1 MKFPKILY
9 EHFTTNIVIYFL
21 FPIMATGCNNKQNT
35 KQNTLQMDT
44 TTHKYTN
51 HLIHETSPYLL
62 QHAHNPVNWYAW
74 GDEALEKAKKEN
86 KLILI
91 SIGYSACHWCHV
103 MEHESFEDEA
113 TAKIM
118 NELYVC
124 IKVDR
129 EERPDIDQVYMN
141 AVQLITGQG
150 GWPLNCFTLP
160 DGRPI
165 YGGTYF
171 PNAQWNDVLIKLAD
185 FYKKNPGKANETAEE
200 LTHGIKAS
208 DVIKINTNEAK
219 FTIEDAKATYEPWAT
234 LFDPIEGGPNRAP
247 KFPLPNNYLFLL
259 HYYHATKDKSAFNQI
274 KVTLDKMAYG
284 GIYDQI
290 GGGFS
295 RYATDSLW
303 KIPHFE
309 KMLYDNGQLVSLYSE
324 AYQLTKDALY
334 KQVVYETLE
343 FIEREMTSPE
353 GGFYSALDADSEGEE
368 GKFYVWGK
376 PELETLLKDKFP
388 LVSDYYNVNN
398 IGFWEHGNYI
408 LLRKKTDAEIAKVH
422 GLTLEQLQKEIASA
436 KKIMLAARKKR
447 IRPGLDDKQLTS
459 WNALML
465 KGYVDAYT
473 IFNEQHFLSTALN
486 NAEFILTK
494 LRNPGGGLNHI
505 LPSPD
510 GEGLGVRSING
521 YLEDYCFT
529 IEAFIALYQATF
541 DEKWLITARQL
552 MDYAIAHF
560 YDKTSG
566 MFFFTSDIDKALIAR
581 KMELNDNVIP
591 ASNSSIAKGLFLLGN
606 YYDNNDYKKMASKM
620 LNNVKEN
627 MPRYGSGYSNW
638 GLLLLQQALPF
649 YEVAIVGADAEK
661 KRKELSL
668 YFIPNKIVA
677 GSKTANALPL
687 LQDRYVDGRTLIYV
701 CENKVCKLPLEKVE
715 EALKLMK

>member
-1 MKFPKILY
+1 MS
-9 EHFTTNIVIYFL
+9 
-21 FPIMATGCNNKQNT
+21 CNNEQNT
-35 KQNTLQMDT
+35 KQNTLLMDT
-44 TTHKYTN
+44 ITHKYTN

-86 KLILI
+86 KLILV

-103 MEHESFEDEA
+103 MEHESFENDS

-141 AVQLITGQG
+141 AVQLIAGQG

-171 PNAQWNDVLIKLAD
+171 PNAHWNDVLIKVAD
-185 FYKKNPGKANETAEE
+185 FYKNNPDKANEYAEE
-200 LTHGIKAS
+200 LTHGIKTS
-208 DVIKINTNEAK
+208 DVIKVNTNEAK
-219 FTIEDAKATYEPWAT
+219 FTLKDAKAIYEPWAT

-259 HYYHATKDKSAFNQI
+259 HYYHATNDKSAFNQI

-295 RYATDSLW
+295 RYATDALW

-324 AYQLTKDALY
+324 AYQLTKDPLY

-368 GKFYVWGK
+368 GKFYVWKK
-376 PELETLLKDKFP
+376 PELETLLGDKFP
-388 LVSDYYNVNN
+388 LVSDYYNVNT

-408 LLRKKTDAEIAKVH
+408 LLRKKSDAEIAKLH
-422 GLTLEQLQKEIASA
+422 GITIEQLQKEIASV
-436 KKIMLAARKKR
+436 KKIMLAARAKR

-473 IFNEQHFLSTALN
+473 VFNEQHFLTTALK

-494 LRNPGGGLNHI
+494 LRNHDGGLNHTSP
-505 LPSPD
+505 PSPLQLERGVRQD
-510 GEGLGVRSING
+510 GVRSING

-541 DEKWLITARQL
+541 DEKWLITAKQL

-566 MFFFTSDIDKALIAR
+566 MFFFTSDIDKVLITR

-591 ASNSSIAKGLFLLGN
+591 ASNSSIAKGLFLLGI
-606 YYDNNDYKKMASKM
+606 YYDNNDYKKMASRM

-627 MPRYGSGYSNW
+627 MHKYGSGYSNW
-638 GLLLLQQALPF
+638 GLLLLQQAIPF
-649 YEVAIVGADAEK
+649 YEVAIVGTDAEK
-661 KRKELSL
+661 KGKELSI
-668 YFIPNKIVA
+668 YFIPNKLIA
-677 GSKTANALPL
+677 GSKTENTLPL
-687 LQDRYVDGRTLIYV
+687 LQDRYVEGRTFIYV

>member
-1 MKFPKILY
+1 M
-9 EHFTTNIVIYFL
+9 HS
-21 FPIMATGCNNKQNT
+21 T

-44 TTHKYTN
+44 ITHKYTN

-86 KLILI
+86 KLILV

-118 NELYVC
+118 NDLFVC

-171 PNAQWNDVLIKLAD
+171 PNAQWNDVLIKIAD
-185 FYKKNPGKANETAEE
+185 FYKNNPDKANEYAAE
-200 LTHGIKAS
+200 LMLGIKAS
-208 DVIKINTNEAK
+208 DIIKINTNEAK
-219 FTIEDAKATYEPWAT
+219 FTLEDAKDIYKPWAT

-259 HYYHATKDKSAFNQI
+259 HYYHASKDKSAFNQI

-290 GGGFS
+290 AGGFS

-303 KIPHFE
+303 KISHFE

-368 GKFYVWGK
+368 GKFYVWKK
-376 PELETLLKDKFP
+376 PELEALLGDKFP

-408 LLRKKTDAEIAKVH
+408 LLRKKSDAEIAKAH
-422 GLTLEQLQKEIASA
+422 GLTVEQLQKEIASA
-436 KKIMLAARKKR
+436 KKIMLAARAKR

-465 KGYVDAYT
+465 KGYIDAYT
-473 IFNEQHFLSTALN
+473 VFNEQRFLNTALK

-494 LRNPGGGLNHI
+494 LRNPDGGLNHNYKNGK
-505 LPSPD
+505 ST
-510 GEGLGVRSING
+510 ING
-521 YLEDYCFT
+521 YLEDYCFS

-552 MDYAIAHF
+552 MDYAVAHF

-566 MFFFTSDIDKALIAR
+566 MFFFTSDIDKVLITR

-591 ASNSSIAKGLFLLGN
+591 ASNSSIAKGLFLLGM

-620 LNNVKEN
+620 LNNVKED
-627 MPRYGSGYSNW
+627 MPKYGSGYSNW

-661 KRKELSL
+661 KRKELSH
-668 YFIPNKIVA
+668 YFIPNKIMA
-677 GSKTANALPL
+677 GSKTANTLPL
-687 LQDRYVDGRTLIYV
+687 LQDRYVEGRTLIYV
-701 CENKVCKLPLEKVE
+701 CENKVCKLPLEKVG